1 MIAYITGKVHSYG
14 SDWVILD
21 HMGLG
26 YRIFFAYPERLK
38 LNEEVCLYTY
48 QYIREDE
55 HSLYGFL
62 NMQEYEFF
70 LKLISVKGV
79 GCKTANAIF
88 AASRFEQLVLAI
100 ENADLDYLKRL
111 PGIGAK
117 TASQIIL
124 VLKGKLIST
133 RNEEVKGSRSVQEAL
148 EALKALGY
156 KQNELTPLLK
166 ELEKSSNESV
176 DVILKLALQ
185 LLAQRRRQ

>member
-70 LKLISVKGV
+70 LS
-79 GCKTANAIF
+79 
-88 AASRFEQLVLAI
+88 
-100 ENADLDYLKRL
+100 
-111 PGIGAK
+111 
-117 TASQIIL
+117 
-124 VLKGKLIST
+124 
-133 RNEEVKGSRSVQEAL
+133 
-148 EALKALGY
+148 
-156 KQNELTPLLK
+156 
-166 ELEKSSNESV
+166 
-176 DVILKLALQ
+176 
-185 LLAQRRRQ
+185 